1 MVGVREADQAVE
13 PEADESVVPLVF
25 QTARDVRTALQ
36 RQLANH
42 GVTAQQA
49 ILAHLLRRWERK
61 KRRSPFQIASRL
73 GTDGAGITRLI
84 DRLEAKGVVV
94 RQSIE
99 GDRRSISIELTAS
112 GLAIVKKAAPTMQG
126 VHRQLLKGFTS
137 EEVRNLTGMLR
148 RLREN
153 AKGLSK

>member
-25 QTARDVRTALQ
+25 QTARDVR
-36 RQLANH
+36 
-42 GVTAQQA
+42 
-49 ILAHLLRRWERK
+49 
-61 KRRSPFQIASRL
+61 
-73 GTDGAGITRLI
+73 ITLLI